1 MNKFSF
7 DIKNIL
13 AENYCRKNFIAPYRE
28 EGDLV
33 VFYSLHID
41 DEILKYN
48 LQEKLGKNILF
59 EKASEEKIL
68 SQLDEIYK
76 DDRADFLLESINNKY
91 REIITIEEDEKE
103 DSPAVRILDFILK
116 ESIEKNASDIHI
128 EPRFENIIVRIR
140 IDGALNKLLDL
151 PKKIYPH
158 LVTRIK
164 ILSGLD
170 ISEKRLPQD
179 GRFSFE
185 FKGEKIDIRVATTP
199 TGSGEKIVL
208 RILDI
213 QRISYTAEGIGL
225 IGDNYKKVME
235 LISQPSGLILTCGP
249 TSSGKT
255 STLYTLL
262 RKIQDEDINIMTIE
276 DPIEYKIDGI
286 NQIEV
291 NPNTGLTFEKGLKA
305 ILRMDPDK
313 IMIGEIR
320 NEDTAHIA
328 ISSSITGHLV
338 LSTLHTES
346 SPASVGR
353 LVDMGIEPYLI
364 SAGLIGVISQR
375 LIRKLCPHCKE
386 KIKNTNPLIKSDYVY
401 RAGSCSKCNS
411 GYLGRMAVFEIMIV
425 DSEIRDL
432 ITRRESIKKIKE
444 AAVKKGMRT
453 LSEEILTL
461 IERGETTFDEYY
473 KNIHTVGEL
482 WFTSIRPLRAVKN

>member
-7 DIKNIL
+7 EIKDIFG
-13 AENYCRKNFIAPYRE
+13 ENYCRKNFIAPARE
-28 EGDLV
+28 EGNSL
-33 VFYSLHID
+33 VFYSIHID
-41 DEILKYN
+41 DILKYN
-48 LQEKLGKNILF
+48 LEQKLQREVILEESSKEKVL
-59 EKASEEKIL
+59 EELNK
-68 SQLDEIYK
+68 IYK
-76 DDRADFLLESINNKY
+76 DEKKDFLLEDINSNY
-91 REIITIEEDEKE
+91 EDLLVIGDEEKE
-103 DSPAVRILDFILK
+103 DSPAVRLLDYILR

-128 EPRFENIIVRIR
+128 EPRFEKIVVRIR
-140 IDGALNKLLDL
+140 IDGALNKLIEL

-179 GRFSFE
+179 GRFSFTFSE
-185 FKGEKIDIRVATTP
+185 EKIDIRVATTP
-199 TGSGEKIVL
+199 TGNAEKIVL

-213 QRISYTAEGIGL
+213 QRISYTPEGIGL
-225 IGDNYKKVME
+225 LNDNYEKVMS
-235 LISQPSGLILTCGP
+235 LISQPSGLILICGP
-249 TSSGKT
+249 TSSGKI

-262 RKIQDEDINIMTIE
+262 RKIQNEELNIMTIE

-291 NPNTGLTFEKGLKA
+291 NPNTGLSFEKGLKA

-346 SPASVGR
+346 SPASIGR
-353 LVDMGIEPYLI
+353 LIDMGIEPYLI

-375 LIRKLCPHCKE
+375 LIRKLCPHCRE
-386 KIKNTNPLIKSDYVY
+386 KIKNTNPLIDSEYIY
-401 RAGSCSKCNS
+401 RAKGCSKCNG
-411 GYLGRMAVFEIMIV
+411 GYKGRIAVFEIMII
-425 DSEIRDL
+425 DSEIRDM
-432 ITRRESIKKIKE
+432 ISRKENVKNIKNLAIE
-444 AAVKKGMRT
+444 KGMNT
-453 LSEEILTL
+453 LSSEILKL
-461 IERGETTFDEYY
+461 IEKGETSFEEFY

-482 WFTSIRPLRAVKN
+482 WFTNTRPLKAVKK